1 MTIETPDVRT
11 FARLSSLNCPKGP
24 PAAYSIVL
32 DAGSTGSRIH
42 IYRFNNCN
50 GAPILED
57 EVFHAIKP
65 GLSSYE
71 DKPKESAQ
79 SLSSLMKL
87 AMENVPLELHSK
99 TKIVLKATAGL
110 RLLKK
115 GSGDVILRH
124 VREYLKTFPFIL
136 TADAVEIMDG
146 KDEGVF
152 AWITVNYL
160 LDNFN
165 KNIKVSLF

>member
-1 MTIETPDVRT
+1 ME
-11 FARLSSLNCPKGP
+11 SMHCPRGP
-24 PAAYSIVL
+24 PSAYSIIL

-42 IYRFNNCN
+42 IYRFNNCKN
-50 GAPILED
+50 TPILED

-71 DKPKESAQ
+71 DSPQDSAK
-79 SLSSLMKL
+79 SLSHLMKL
-87 AMENVPLELHSK
+87 AMENIPSQLHSK

-115 GSGDVILRH
+115 GTGNVILQH
-124 VREYLKTFPFIL
+124 VRQYLMTFPFIL
-136 TADAVEIMDG
+136 ATDAVEIMDG

-160 LDNFN
+160 LDNFS
-165 KNIKVSLF
+165 KNTKVDLI

>member
-1 MTIETPDVRT
+1 MFSE
-11 FARLSSLNCPKGP
+11 SCPKGP
-24 PAAYSIVL
+24 PPVYSIVL

-42 IYRFNNCN
+42 IYRFNSCKT
-50 GAPILED
+50 GMPLLED

-71 DKPKESAQ
+71 NSPKESVQ
-79 SLSSLMKL
+79 TLSPLISLAL
-87 AMENVPLELHSK
+87 ENVPAELQPK

-115 GSGDVILRH
+115 GSGEIILEH
-124 VREYLKTFPFIL
+124 VREYLKSLPFQL
-136 TADAVEIMDG
+136 STNAVEIMDG

-165 KNIKVSLF
+165 KNTKVILSSFIM